1 MLEAMRLGVGA
12 CDARLHSESAVRT
25 TLLTL
30 LVTGLLYP
38 LGMTLL
44 AQLVFPSRAHGSLV
58 TDEKGHVVGSS
69 FDWSAVSL
77 SPWYFQPR
85 PIGCGRAGL
94 RCGGVLGIEP
104 GAELLEAARTGYRSP
119 S

>member
-1 MLEAMRLGVGA
+1 MLNFIRT
-12 CDARLHSESAVRT
+12 AVRT

-44 AQLVFPSRAHGSLV
+44 AQLLFSSRAHGSLV
-58 TDEKGHVVGSS
+58 TDEKGHVVGSALIGQR
-69 FDWSAVSL
+69 FV

-85 PIGCGRAGL
+85 PRLRARWVTMQRRLLDQTWDQAL
-94 RCGGVLGIEP
+94 RSC
-104 GAELLEAARTGYRSP
+104 ATGSSP
-119 S
+119 T